1 MTIKYQVYLKNMF
14 NIEIKPWNDYSDIIK
29 KTKLITKIK
38 IMGDEVYY
46 FEPQQELK
54 AEEVNKLKQK
64 VDEAEKNA
72 VNYIIAIIAAFAAT
86 GMLYGVLDLLG
97 IY

>member
-1 MTIKYQVYLKNMF
+1 
-14 NIEIKPWNDYSDIIK
+14 
-29 KTKLITKIK
+29 
-38 IMGDEVYY
+38 MGDEVYY

-86 GMLYGVLDLLG
+86 GIIYGVLYLFR

>member
-1 MTIKYQVYLKNMF
+1 
-14 NIEIKPWNDYSDIIK
+14 
-29 KTKLITKIK
+29 
-38 IMGDEVYY
+38 MGDEVYY

-54 AEEVNKLKQK
+54 AEEANKLKQK

-86 GMLYGVLDLLG
+86 GIMYGVLYLFG
-97 IY
+97 IH

>member
-1 MTIKYQVYLKNMF
+1 MF
-14 NIEIKPWNDYSDIIK
+14 NIEIKLWNDYSDIIK

-54 AEEVNKLKQK
+54 AEEANMLKQK
-64 VDEAEKNA
+64 VEEAEKNA

-86 GMLYGVLDLLG
+86 GIIYGVLYLFG

>member
-1 MTIKYQVYLKNMF
+1 
-14 NIEIKPWNDYSDIIK
+14 
-29 KTKLITKIK
+29 
-38 IMGDEVYY
+38 MGDEVYY

-64 VDEAEKNA
+64 VDESEKNA

-86 GMLYGVLDLLG
+86 GIIYGVLYLFG
-97 IY
+97 IYSGEEENQFTGSLLKY

>member
-1 MTIKYQVYLKNMF
+1 
-14 NIEIKPWNDYSDIIK
+14 
-29 KTKLITKIK
+29 
-38 IMGDEVYY
+38 MGDEVYY

-72 VNYIIAIIAAFAAT
+72 VNYIIAIIAAFVAT
-86 GMLYGVLDLLG
+86 GIIYGVLDLFG

>member
-1 MTIKYQVYLKNMF
+1 
-14 NIEIKPWNDYSDIIK
+14 
-29 KTKLITKIK
+29 
-38 IMGDEVYY
+38 MGDEVYY

-72 VNYIIAIIAAFAAT
+72 VNYIIAIIATFAAT
-86 GMLYGVLDLLG
+86 GIIYGVLYLFG